1 MISNY
6 YSAAEEAYTAAERSA
21 VLEASLCALRSADLT
36 PERGCQTGASPLSRV
51 LPGNAEWLRAQSADT
66 ANSVAYL
73 RCPSSGPRTVLEDA
87 ELMASMWLR
96 YGLACPNGHKSRDP
110 APRLDPTGDYRL
122 WCRTFAGFRSA
133 RPGPARH
140 DVLARELLA
149 VARRADPGTVA
160 V

>member
-1 MISNY
+1 M
-6 YSAAEEAYTAAERSA
+6 
-21 VLEASLCALRSADLT
+21 LEASLCALRSADLT

-87 ELMASMWLR
+87 ELMASLWLR

-133 RPGPARH
+133 RPGPARRPGQGAFGGRAQSGPW
-140 DVLARELLA
+140 DCCRLERG
-149 VARRADPGTVA
+149 ARRWSEDTPCP
-160 V
+160 